1 MKQRILYIDRIKG
14 LAIILVVVGHL
25 YTFSEA
31 TDGNL
36 VNKFIGSC
44 HMALLRFVAGWV
56 AYVVPPQAVRNRQF
70 GACGSWQSRYCDST

>member
-1 MKQRILYIDRIKG
+1 MPGYKEFKLMKQRILYIDRIKG

-36 VNKFIGSC
+36 VNKLIGSF
-44 HMALLRFVAGWV
+44 HMALFMFVSGFVA
-56 AYVVPPQAVRNRQF
+56 YILPPHWTI
-70 GACGSWQSRYCDST
+70 GACSRNY

>member
-1 MKQRILYIDRIKG
+1 MPGYKEFKLMKQRILYIDRIKG

-36 VNKFIGSC
+36 VNKLIGSF
-44 HMALLRFVAGWV
+44 HMALFMFVSGFVA
-56 AYVVPPQAVRNRQF
+56 YIFPPPT
-70 GACGSWQSRYCDST
+70 GL